1 MNVDNVSEKKI
12 SSKQSL
18 GFPLLVLVDDSFEIE
33 AKRLLTVSERINQS
47 ISRFTICNDQ
57 VSQLNRIAVSNLER

>member
-1 MNVDNVSEKKI
+1 MNQQKMNVDNVNTLEN
-12 SSKQSL
+12 L
-18 GFPLLVLVDDSFEIE
+18 TLNLLVILVDDSFEIE

-57 VSQLNRIAVSNLER
+57 VSSIQLNRSSL

>member
-1 MNVDNVSEKKI
+1 MNQQKMNVDNVNTLEN
-12 SSKQSL
+12 L
-18 GFPLLVLVDDSFEIE
+18 TLNLLVILVDDSFEIE

-57 VSQLNRIAVSNLER
+57 VSSIQLN